1 METVDEEVTA
11 EALAFMDK
19 AHADGKPFFVW
30 WNSTRM
36 HIFTHLKPASVGV
49 TGQGIY
55 ADGMFEHDG
64 QVGQLLAK
72 LDELGIADN
81 TIVMYSTDNGAETFS
96 WPDGGTTM
104 FRGEKNTNWEGG
116 YRVPTLI
123 RWPGVIE
130 PGTVVNDIGAH
141 EDMLTTLLA
150 AAGEPDIKQELL
162 HRQASRRPDLQGSS
176 RWLRPRAGAQGRG
189 GMAAARVPLLDRRR
203 QRGRAALRRLED
215 HLPAPGGRGPCR
227 LAGPVRSAP
236 GAGAGQPAH
245 GPLRAGRRR
254 STPWAMTAGMLEH
267 AFVIAPAAAYV
278 GNWLQ
283 SFREFPPRQK
293 PGSFNL
299 ERVMET
305 VTELQPGQD

>member
-1 METVDEEVTA
+1 MIRSCANADGTQTIEDTGPLTRARMETVDEEVTA

-36 HIFTHLKPASVGV
+36 HIFTHLKPASEGV

-64 QVGQLLAK
+64 QVGQLLDK

-130 PGTVVNDIGAH
+130 PGTVVNEVGAH

-150 AAGEPDIKQELL
+150 AAGEPDIKQDL
-162 HRQASRRPDLQGSS
+162 LQGKQSATAPTRFISTATTSGRRSRAKRTGRGTSS
-176 RWLRPRAGAQGRG
+176 STGPTTAASPRCVTTTGRSPSCGRRPRALPSGRT
-189 GMAAARVPLLDRRR
+189 PS
-203 QRGRAALRRLED
+203 
-215 HLPAPGGRGPCR
+215 
-227 LAGPVRSAP
+227 RSC
-236 GAGAGQPAH
+236 
-245 GPLRAGRRR
+245 GRRCWATCAWTPSSGPR
-254 STPWAMTAGMLEH
+254 GSTPWAMTAGM
-267 AFVIAPAAAYV
+267 
-278 GNWLQ
+278 
-283 SFREFPPRQK
+283 STMR
-293 PGSFNL
+293 S
-299 ERVMET
+299 
-305 VTELQPGQD
+305 